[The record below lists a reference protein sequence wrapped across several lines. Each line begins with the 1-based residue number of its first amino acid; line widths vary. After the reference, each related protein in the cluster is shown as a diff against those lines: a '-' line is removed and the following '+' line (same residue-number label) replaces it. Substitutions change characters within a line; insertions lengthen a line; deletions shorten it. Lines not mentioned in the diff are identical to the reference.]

1 MALNFRQYTTTVNIS
16 KNVFFRI
23 SSVCIALKK
32 ARSFVALHKDIFSMK
47 ENGLLKSY
55 IYRRF
60 FKGGFYKKNRL

>member
-1 MALNFRQYTTTVNIS
+1 VS
-16 KNVFFRI
+16 
-23 SSVCIALKK
+23 IALK
-32 ARSFVALHKDIFSMK
+32 RVRQLVALHKDIFSMK